1 MLKSTNSLIGALFLL
16 VVFIVLVLYVFQRG
30 GLLAFQYLLSKS
42 MSTGMPVS
50 GTPVTGFSIPT
61 APGPVSIGTEA
72 IMGNVGITVSG
83 IMLPANGYVG
93 NTARYTALDKGEEYL
108 RVDIKV
114 RCVSSS
120 EKCHLT
126 EFDFGVQTKSGKDYP
141 AELSGSYD
149 LKGLFEGGDIEPGK
163 SMTGSLL
170 FVIDQ
175 GEKGLTLVYPRMFA
189 FGGSAKILLGH

>member
-1 MLKSTNSLIGALFLL
+1 M
-16 VVFIVLVLYVFQRG
+16 
-30 GLLAFQYLLSKS
+30 
-42 MSTGMPVS
+42 
-50 GTPVTGFSIPT
+50 
-61 APGPVSIGTEA
+61 
-72 IMGNVGITVSG
+72 G

-93 NTARYTALDKGEEYL
+93 NNAKYTALDQDEEYL

-114 RCVSSS
+114 RCVSAN

-170 FVIDQ
+170 FVIDK
-175 GEKGLTLVYPRMFA
+175 GEKGLTLFYPRLFA
-189 FGGSAKILLGH
+189 FGGSAKIALGK

>member
-1 MLKSTNSLIGALFLL
+1 MLKSNNSLISALFLL

-30 GLLAFQYLLSKS
+30 GLLAIQYMLIKS

-50 GTPVTGFSIPT
+50 STPITGLSIPT
-61 APGPVSIGTEA
+61 APGPVSIGTES
-72 IMGNVGITVSG
+72 IMGNVGITVTG

-114 RCVSSS
+114 RCVSSK

-126 EFDFGVQTKSGKDYP
+126 EFDFGVQTQSGKDYP
-141 AELSGSYD
+141 AELSGGYD

-163 SMTGSLL
+163 SMTGSML
-170 FVIDQ
+170 FVIKK
-175 GEKGLTLVYPRMFA
+175 GESGLVLYYPRMFA
-189 FGGSAKILLGH
+189 FGGSARFLLGK